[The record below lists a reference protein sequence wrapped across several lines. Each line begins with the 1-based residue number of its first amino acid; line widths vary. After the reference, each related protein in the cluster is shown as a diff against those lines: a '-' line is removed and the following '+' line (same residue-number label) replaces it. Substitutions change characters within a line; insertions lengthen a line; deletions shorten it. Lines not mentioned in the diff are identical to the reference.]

1 MKFKSE
7 RTPGELIAD
16 GWGDRLA
23 LKAEEE
29 IKKVEAEL
37 AANDV
42 RFDSGEM
49 DYDDWKRVQDELREK
64 ISAQHKIV
72 RGQKAKFDKLLA
84 ERRAA

>member
-7 RTPGELIAD
+7 CTPGQLIAD

-23 LKAEEE
+23 LKTEEE
-29 IKKVEAEL
+29 IKRLEAEL

-42 RFDSGEM
+42 RFESGEM
-49 DYDDWKRVQDELREK
+49 DYDEWKRVQDELREK
-64 ISAQHKIV
+64 IKVRHKIIQK
-72 RGQKAKFDKLLA
+72 QKAKFDKLLA